1 MYALQVRYDAS
12 YFPLHVSMAALRG
25 METKGIDGCCIHELS
40 WQGCCG
46 GAFSYVA
53 ATLET
58 RGFACDRGPSDGDL
72 RPR

>member
-1 MYALQVRYDAS
+1 
-12 YFPLHVSMAALRG
+12 MAALRD
-25 METKGIDGCCIHELS
+25 METKGINGSCIYELS
-40 WQGCCG
+40 GQGCCG